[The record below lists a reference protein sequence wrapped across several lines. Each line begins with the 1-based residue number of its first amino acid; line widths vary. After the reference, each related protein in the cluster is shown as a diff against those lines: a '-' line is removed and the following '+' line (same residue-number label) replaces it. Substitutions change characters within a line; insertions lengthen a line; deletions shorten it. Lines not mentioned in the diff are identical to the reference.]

1 MLPPNTT
8 SESFLAG
15 VILQRGKDTFKI
27 YAHNITIYLVP
38 IKCTGRHFG
47 VSLYFMFKEAIN
59 QFPVKETIF
68 HRQSSLKLF
77 STLNCLNFSSK
88 KSFTPLL

>member
-38 IKCTGRHFG
+38 IKCTGRYFG

-68 HRQSSLKLF
+68 
-77 STLNCLNFSSK
+77 
-88 KSFTPLL
+88 